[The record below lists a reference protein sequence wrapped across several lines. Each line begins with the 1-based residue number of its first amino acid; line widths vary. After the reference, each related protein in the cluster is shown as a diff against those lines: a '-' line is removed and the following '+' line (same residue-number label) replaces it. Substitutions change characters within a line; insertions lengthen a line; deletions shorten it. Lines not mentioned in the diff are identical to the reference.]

1 VASIAESSFFKLV
14 YRTLSSSGS
23 AADVIVGD
31 LEIVGLV
38 RKRRSWSGWRD
49 LSNVAG
55 RGPLVMGSK
64 GQGAASG
71 QCSSN
76 IVGGMTKQH
85 DEGERRIPPVLKWFP
100 LPVYL
105 LPCFFVTTLPFAGP
119 NK

>member
-1 VASIAESSFFKLV
+1 MKQNNKCGRYILHVTISTSPSVASIAESSFFKLV

-55 RGPLVMGSK
+55 RGPLVMGSNTGCATK
-64 GQGAASG
+64 G
-71 QCSSN
+71 
-76 IVGGMTKQH
+76 
-85 DEGERRIPPVLKWFP
+85 
-100 LPVYL
+100 
-105 LPCFFVTTLPFAGP
+105 
-119 NK
+119 